1 MKLDY
6 ALVAKEVL
14 EIESASLLQ
23 ATKRL
28 NGKILESIV
37 ECIINSQGKVVVC
50 GVGKSGLIGAKI
62 SATLSS
68 TGTPSVFMH
77 PTEAMHG
84 DLGLL
89 QDRKSV
95 V

>member
-14 EIESASLLQ
+14 EIESTSLLQ

-68 TGTPSVFMH
+68 TGTPSVFI
-77 PTEAMHG
+77 
-84 DLGLL
+84 
-89 QDRKSV
+89 DRKSV